1 MKPLSQ
7 AHDPFHK
14 HKRTMLYSALLIGAV
29 LAIGTTGYT
38 VIEGWNWFDSLYM
51 TVITMTTIGYQE
63 VHSLSTAGRV
73 FTVLFIFL
81 SVGAVLY
88 TFNNAARLIVEGE
101 LNDIFGRRKLQSRIQ
116 KLSGHYIICGYGRMG
131 KIICQE
137 LLTEGSKFVVV
148 EKVASPE
155 LAAITEFPVMVGD
168 ATIDDTLKS
177 AGIDRAAGLIS
188 VLPTDAENL
197 FVVLS
202 ARGLNPGLFI
212 VARAV
217 LEDSEKKLMRA
228 GASRVVSPYHIG
240 GLRIAHTIIKPAVVD
255 FIEFTTN
262 SGNIDLQMEEIKVS
276 AGSQLI
282 SRTISESGIGRDLGV
297 IVVSIKNGDGRMQL
311 SPNNSTVIAEGD
323 TLIVLGEKSKVTT
336 LEKMAKGA
344 AGPFL

>member
-1 MKPLSQ
+1 MRAPGEGR
-7 AHDPFHK
+7 DPFRK
-14 HKRTMLYSALLIGAV
+14 HKRTMLYSALLIGSV
-29 LAIGTTGYT
+29 LAVGTAGYT
-38 VIEGWNWFDSLYM
+38 LIEGWNWFDSLYM

-63 VHSLSTAGRV
+63 VHNLSTAGRV

-131 KIICQE
+131 RIICKE
-137 LLTEGSKFVVV
+137 LLTEGSKFVVI
-148 EKVASPE
+148 EKTPSPE
-155 LAAITEFPVMVGD
+155 FSEITEFPVMVGD
-168 ATIDDTLKS
+168 ATIDETLKL

-188 VLPTDAENL
+188 VLPSDAENL

-276 AGSQLI
+276 AGSQLV

-297 IVVSIKNGDGRMQL
+297 IVVSIKNNDGRMQL
-311 SPNNSTVIAEGD
+311 SPNNSTVINEGD
-323 TLIVLGEKSKVTT
+323 TLIVLGEQSKVTT

-344 AGPFL
+344 TAPLL

>member
-1 MKPLSQ
+1 MKHQS
-7 AHDPFHK
+7 ADHFHK
-14 HKRTMLYSALLIGAV
+14 HKRTMIYSVVLMALV
-29 LAIGTTGYT
+29 LCIGTAGYSL
-38 VIEGWNWFDSLYM
+38 IEGWNWFDALYM

-63 VHSLSTAGRV
+63 VHDLSTAGRV
-73 FTVLFIFL
+73 FTVMFIFL

-101 LNDIFGRRKLQSRIQ
+101 LKDIFGRRKLQAKIQ

-131 KIICQE
+131 RIICKE

-148 EKVASPE
+148 EKTPSPE
-155 LAAITEFPVMVGD
+155 FAAITDFPVMVGD
-168 ATIDDTLKS
+168 ATIDETLKA

-202 ARGLNPGLFI
+202 ARGLNPKLFI

-217 LEDSEKKLMRA
+217 LEDSEQKLMRA

-276 AGSQLI
+276 GGSQLV

-297 IVVSIKNGDGRMQL
+297 IVVSIKDRQGRMKL
-311 SPNNSTVIAEGD
+311 SPNNSTIINEGD
-323 TLIVLGEKSKVTT
+323 TLIVLGEQTKVTT
-336 LEKMAKGA
+336 LEKMANGA
-344 AGPFL
+344 SGPLL